1 MTITLAK
8 LVQISP
14 ELQQYLQRAVVTEAK
29 PDPTFVE
36 VNATTLDPNAA
47 VIHVQLGG
55 QTLTNV
61 LVDGGSGVNVMS
73 NHVRQALGLP
83 QPRSAR
89 FILRMANDAPVTPLG
104 ILTMVDITIHGVSTP
119 ATFVIIEMPHNSSFP
134 VILGRPWLRD
144 MQAIHDWTRNQI
156 HICEPSRWFT
166 STGKPFSQGFDQL
179 CM

>member
-1 MTITLAK
+1 MDQGHAADHTLQQILDTTNVTITLAK

-29 PDPTFVE
+29 PDPTFVD
-36 VNATTLDPNAA
+36 VNATTLDPNVA

-104 ILTMVDITIHGVSTP
+104 ILTMVGITIHGVSTP
-119 ATFVIIEMPHNSSFP
+119 ATFVIIAMPHNSSS
-134 VILGRPWLRD
+134 
-144 MQAIHDWTRNQI
+144 H
-156 HICEPSRWFT
+156 S
-166 STGKPFSQGFDQL
+166 S
-179 CM
+179 